1 MVASCYCYYDL
12 LYNAHRG
19 VCVSV
24 SVCRSVSLCVCVC
37 LFMYVQMDTCVKNRW
52 QPLVLYLRPHPL
64 WILRPSLISLKK
76 AKQARL
82 PGQQILG
89 IPVSS
94 SSALGL

>member
-1 MVASCYCYYDL
+1 M
-12 LYNAHRG
+12 
-19 VCVSV
+19 
-24 SVCRSVSLCVCVC
+24 SVCMSVSLYLCLCVCESLCVSVC
-37 LFMYVQMDTCVKNRW
+37 LFMYVQVDICVKNRW
-52 QPLVLYLRPHPL
+52 QPLVLYPRPHPL

-82 PGQQILG
+82 PGQEILG